1 MEGVQAFVD
10 RAVQQLGASPGP
22 AQNATP
28 QDLQQGGY
36 AMPARTREDVV
47 QASPGIVDSPADI
60 AAPSNQQ
67 LVQQGLQ
74 EGNNDMFA
82 LLSKAADPATQQLGQ
97 SIPNQPMPQPM
108 QQSPVSS
115 SGLILPPGAAPQ
127 PMQETSHEGTGPGL
141 DTDQVSWLL

>member
-1 MEGVQAFVD
+1 MEGVQSFVD

-47 QASPGIVDSPADI
+47 QSNPGIVNSPADI

-74 EGNNDMFA
+74 EESNDMFA
-82 LLSKAADPATQQLGQ
+82 LLSQAADPATQQLGQ
-97 SIPNQPMPQPM
+97 GVPNQPMPQPM

-127 PMQETSHEGTGPGL
+127 PVQEAQHEGAGPGL
-141 DTDQVSWLL
+141 DADQVSWLL

>member
-22 AQNATP
+22 TQNSSPA
-28 QDLQQGGY
+28 DLQQGGY

-47 QASPGIVDSPADI
+47 QANPGIANSPADI

-74 EGNNDMFA
+74 TENNDMFA

-97 SIPNQPMPQPM
+97 GVPNQPMPQSM

-115 SGLILPPGAAPQ
+115 SGLILPPGVAPQ
-127 PMQETSHEGTGPGL
+127 PVQAQQTETGDEVG
-141 DTDQVSWLL
+141 WLL